1 MTDKYICKIEGCEYD
16 GKTLSSLRSHVSATK
31 EEDHQQA
38 RKSKAWEE
46 WYPDE
51 EGADPSEEG
60 GSTPSDE
67 GIEDPSDDDLDDDP
81 SEPTD
86 DEGDDGGS
94 TTPSEG
100 GPDPSQEYEEQWST
114 DDTASSS
121 EETEGSEGGTDPSS
135 GGSDRA
141 TGEGN
146 GIGTG
151 AALVAGSA
159 LVGLIVLLTRKDD
172 DQEPIEVASTAEDV
186 DPDEEEDSTPS
197 EGGFSTVEGG
207 DGW

>member
-1 MTDKYICKIEGCEYD
+1 MTDTFSCKIEECEYD
-16 GKTLSSLRSHVSATK
+16 GDTLSSLRSHVSARK
-31 EEDHQQA
+31 DDDHQEA

-46 WYPDE
+46 WYPAE

-60 GSTPSDE
+60 ESTPSDE

-81 SEPTD
+81 SESTD
-86 DEGDDGGS
+86 DEGDEGAS
-94 TTPSEG
+94 TDPSEG

-114 DDTASSS
+114 DDTASSN
-121 EETEGSEGGTDPSS
+121 EETRGPKGGTDPSTE
-135 GGSDRA
+135 GSDPA

-159 LVGLIVLLTRKDD
+159 LVGLIVLLTRND
-172 DQEPIEVASTAEDV
+172 DQEPIEVESTATDV
-186 DPDEEEDSTPS
+186 DSDEEGS
-197 EGGFSTVEGG
+197 EGPSGDGFSTVEGG
-207 DGW
+207 DGWA